1 MMQMGLLQ
9 GKWRPDE
16 EAQLVAL
23 VKEKGRKWKE
33 IAGALGRLPEGC
45 RDKYTE
51 LDLGEKRASGKWTD
65 EEIARLEA
73 AVNQY
78 LALKQVNPNDN
89 SCKGCLQRGCRPLI
103 GSISAQCM

>member
-1 MMQMGLLQ
+1 MHTCLLQ

-65 EEIARLEA
+65 EEIGRLEQ

-78 LALKQVNPNDN
+78 LAVKQVNLNDN
-89 SCKGCLQRGCRPLI
+89 SCKACQQWGCR
-103 GSISAQCM
+103 A